1 MKSEIE
7 TGAKMYPW
15 YALRVKSRHEDV
27 VEVHAHARGYES
39 FLPKYSVRRRWSDR
53 IKEAEQPLFPGYV
66 FCRFDPLNRFPVLS
80 IPGVVHAVGFGKELV
95 AVEEAEIEGIRAA
108 VKAGL
113 SREPWPYLQ
122 VGSKVCVEHG
132 PLRGVEGILLGF
144 RGERRL
150 VLSVTLLQ
158 RAVAVQVD
166 EDWVRTLPEET
177 TALNSSANSGS
188 ISWQASV

>member
-1 MKSEIE
+1 MKAEMQ
-7 TGAKMYPW
+7 TGASVYPW

-27 VEVHAHARGYES
+27 VAAHALARGYES
-39 FLPKYSVRRRWSDR
+39 FLPKYNLRRKWSDR
-53 IKEAEQPLFPGYV
+53 MKESEQPLFPGYV

-80 IPGVVHAVGFGKELV
+80 VPGVVHVVGFGKELA
-95 AVEEAEIEGIRAA
+95 AVEETEIEGIRTA
-108 VKAGL
+108 VRAGL
-113 SREPWPYLQ
+113 PREPWPYLQ
-122 VGSKVCVEHG
+122 VGCKVCVERG

-166 EDWVRTLPEET
+166 EDWVRALPEGT
-177 TALNSSANSGS
+177 TAPHARVDSGS
-188 ISWQASV
+188 LYCQPSV